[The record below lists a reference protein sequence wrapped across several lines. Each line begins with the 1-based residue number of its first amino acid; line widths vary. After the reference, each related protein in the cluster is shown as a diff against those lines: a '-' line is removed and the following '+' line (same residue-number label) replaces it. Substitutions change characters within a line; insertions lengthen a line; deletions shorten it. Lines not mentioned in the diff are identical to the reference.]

1 MSKVLEE
8 LAKMQEDWIRIAKA
22 FVPDDQAEGIVQD
35 MYLKIHDGGKAFD
48 EIKFGN
54 QINKKYIYDTIKSIC
69 FDYYRNRKDFISLDS
84 IVVKME
90 EDDTIDDS
98 SMEKL
103 KNLIL
108 ELPELQAQTIELRY
122 ERNLLFREIAEET
135 GENIMTHLS
144 RHRYAL
150 KKINK
155 IINKNNI
162 KLR

>member
-1 MSKVLEE
+1 MSKLLEE
-8 LAKMQEDWIRIAKA
+8 LSKLHDDWIRIAKA
-22 FVPDDQAEGIVQD
+22 FVPDEVSPDIVQD
-35 MYLKIHDGGKAFD
+35 MYLKLYDGGKTFD
-48 EIKFGN
+48 DVRYKD

-69 FDYYRNRKDFISLDS
+69 FDYYRNLKDFISLDS

-90 EDDTIDDS
+90 EDDAIDDS
-98 SMEKL
+98 SVEKL
-103 KNLIL
+103 KNLIN
-108 ELPELQAQTIELRY
+108 ELPEVQAQTIELRY
-122 ERNLLFREIAEET
+122 NKGLKFREIADET
-135 GENIMTHLS
+135 GDNIMTHLS